1 MSLKYY
7 GIYLAYAPTVDL
19 RHEGLGRYLAA
30 FLKGAALH
38 SDIRFVLVCP
48 SWSRDSLEDLFS
60 AEAVPESCFELLSPT
75 AVPPAL
81 LGYQKWQ
88 QYQKRERKPSLTQRL
103 LNRLRA
109 MKGTLFERTLHQIA
123 RAESIPT
130 LVLALL
136 PTILQVL
143 AVVILIPVWLPLAL
157 LILASLYVRKVAVRP
172 LRKIDQVAKR
182 IIRLTGQPK
191 DDSLAVRMYQEMENS
206 ETRRIKSIID
216 NLHHV
221 RAWYCPTAFWPA
233 FNEIKAPRLTCVPD
247 VVLTDFPIPFAQI
260 GGDRFLH
267 NFEAI
272 ESTIIGGTN
281 YITYSN
287 GVKWETL
294 VERYGILS
302 SKVSVIHHAPN
313 DLSRWISITG
323 FEEIE
328 SASRNYCKWLV
339 SIALRRSSN
348 SAYTNSFQ
356 NTNIEFLFYAS
367 QLRPNKN
374 VITLLRAYEFLLRK
388 RFIGHKLILTG
399 DPKVLLEVNKFVIDH
414 HLQNDVL
421 FLHGLKI
428 QELAACYKLADLAVN
443 PSLSEGGCPFTF
455 TEALSVD
462 TPVVM
467 ARIPVTEEVL
477 TDPQLQEM
485 TFFDPYD
492 WQDLASRI
500 EWALDNRDELL
511 AVQRK
516 TYAQLAQR
524 TWADVVDEHLQVLE
538 RISEGFE
545 EKARA

>member
-48 SWSRDSLEDLFS
+48 SWSRESLEDLFR
-60 AEAVPESCFELLSPT
+60 AEAVPEGCFELLSPT
-75 AVPPAL
+75 AVPPVL
-81 LGYQKWQ
+81 LAYQKWQ
-88 QYQKRERKPSLTQRL
+88 QYQKRERKPSLIRRL
-103 LNRLRA
+103 FKRLRA
-109 MKGTLFERTLHQIA
+109 FKGALLERTLHRVA
-123 RAESIPT
+123 RADSIPT
-130 LVLALL
+130 LMLALL
-136 PTILQVL
+136 PTTLQVL
-143 AVVILIPVWLPLAL
+143 AVVILSPVWLPLAL
-157 LILASLYVRKVAVRP
+157 LILTSLYLKKLATRP
-172 LRKIDQVAKR
+172 LRKLDRVAKR

-191 DDSLAVRMYQEMENS
+191 DDALAVRLYQKMQHS
-206 ETRRIKSIID
+206 ETRRIQLIIEI
-216 NLHHV
+216 LHHV

-233 FNEIKAPRLTCVPD
+233 FNQIKAPRLTCIPD
-247 VVLTDFPIPFAQI
+247 VVLSDFPIAFSQL
-260 GGDRFLH
+260 GGDRMLQ
-267 NFEAI
+267 NFEAV
-272 ESTIIGGTN
+272 ESTIEGGSN
-281 YITYSN
+281 YVTYSN
-287 GVKWETL
+287 SIKWDTL
-294 VERYGILS
+294 VDRYNVRAD
-302 SKVSVIHHAPN
+302 KVQVIHHAPN
-313 DLSRWISITG
+313 DLSRWVLIEG
-323 FEEIE
+323 FDKAEETSKHYCRMLLGSALSRSTHE
-328 SASRNYCKWLV
+328 SYAKTFRNTD
-339 SIALRRSSN
+339 IN
-348 SAYTNSFQ
+348 F
-356 NTNIEFLFYAS
+356 IFYAS

-399 DPKVLLEVNKFVIDH
+399 NPAVLPGVHKFVVDH
-414 HLQNDVL
+414 NLQNDVL
-421 FLHGLKI
+421 FMHGLKI

-455 TEALSVD
+455 TEALSVN

-477 TDPQLQEM
+477 TDPQLQEL

-500 EWALDNRDELL
+500 EWALANRDELL

-545 EKARA
+545 EKALA